1 MFCLDGI
8 TKFFRKAIRSLEME
22 GTLNITEGHRFT
34 NGREDNWFAQ
44 GQSMGNKV
52 QDFPYTVPQHHAN
65 SDSKHY

>member
-1 MFCLDGI
+1 
-8 TKFFRKAIRSLEME
+8 ME